1 MSIEIIQAF
10 INHQKSC
17 TDLVRLQGELAQ
29 LQAEIENKRQWIE
42 FKEQVQELRKKLHR
56 FAWHSELGDF
66 IGEGKN

>member
-10 INHQKSC
+10 INHQKFC

-56 FAWHSELGDF
+56 FA
-66 IGEGKN
+66 NN